1 MAMIDCSECEN
12 PISDKAPSCPHCG
25 IVFNAKP
32 NVLDSIQTFK
42 DSSTEKFQTFKDS
55 STEKY
60 FKGVMARKQL
70 IKDIL
75 ASIVIS
81 PILAFGIAIPLVI
94 LVYAGR
100 EAFGYD
106 EYFID
111 HLFED
116 LYFFCIPIAIG
127 VFFYK
132 TESWKSMKEKPEDFH

>member
-42 DSSTEKFQTFKDS
+42 DSSTEK
-55 STEKY
+55 Y

-81 PILAFGIAIPLVI
+81 PILAFGIVVPLVVLI
-94 LVYAGR
+94 CVVQLASGH
-100 EAFGYD
+100 EPNWDGYMPG
-106 EYFID
+106 
-111 HLFED
+111 